1 MEAIK
6 VSQLDVAYDDK
17 YIIKNMNLEIP
28 KGKITMIIGSNGCG
42 KSTLLKSIARIIMPK
57 KGDILLNG
65 VALKEQA
72 PKEIAKKM
80 AVLPQSPSVP
90 SGLLVKELVSYGRFP
105 YQSAM
110 GGLKQKDIELIKPK
124 KGDILLNGVAL
135 KEQAP
140 KEIAKKMAV
149 LPQSPSV
156 PSGLLVKELVSY
168 GRFPYQSAMGG
179 LKQKDIE
186 LINWAME
193 VTGISDFA
201 NRPVDRLSG
210 GQRQRAWI
218 AMALA
223 QDTEIL
229 VLDEPTTY
237 LDMAHQLEILL
248 LLKKLNQEA
257 NRTIVM
263 VLHELN
269 NATKFADYLVGV
281 KEGEV
286 VFAGHPL
293 EVVTTDH
300 LRTLYGIEATLQLDE
315 SKQYPICVDFNIAR

>member
-1 MEAIK
+1 MDAIE
-6 VSQLDVAYDDK
+6 VRDLDVAYEQK

-42 KSTLLKSIARIIMPK
+42 KSTLLKTIARIITPK
-57 KGDILLNG
+57 KGDIKLDG
-65 VALKEQA
+65 VSIKAQA

-80 AVLPQSPSVP
+80 AVLPQSPVVP

-110 GGLKQKDIELIKPK
+110 GGLKEKDIEM
-124 KGDILLNGVAL
+124 V
-135 KEQAP
+135 
-140 KEIAKKMAV
+140 
-149 LPQSPSV
+149 
-156 PSGLLVKELVSY
+156 
-168 GRFPYQSAMGG
+168 
-179 LKQKDIE
+179 
-186 LINWAME
+186 NWAMK

-201 NRPVDRLSG
+201 DRSVDSLSG

-223 QDTEIL
+223 QETEIL

-248 LLKKLNQEA
+248 LLQKLNKEE

-269 NATKFADYLVGV
+269 NATKFADYLIGV

-286 VFAGHPL
+286 VFRGKPL
-293 EVVTTDH
+293 DVITKENLH
-300 LRTLYGIEATLQLDE
+300 TLYGIDAKLQLDE
-315 SKQYPICVDFNIAR
+315 TGQYPICVDFSIE

>member
-1 MEAIK
+1 MDAIEVK
-6 VSQLDVAYDDK
+6 DLDVAYEQK

-42 KSTLLKSIARIIMPK
+42 KSTLLKTIARIITTK
-57 KGDILLNG
+57 KGEIKLDG
-65 VALKEQA
+65 VSLKAQA

-80 AVLPQSPSVP
+80 AVLPQSPIVP

-110 GGLKQKDIELIKPK
+110 GGLKEKDIEM
-124 KGDILLNGVAL
+124 V
-135 KEQAP
+135 
-140 KEIAKKMAV
+140 
-149 LPQSPSV
+149 
-156 PSGLLVKELVSY
+156 
-168 GRFPYQSAMGG
+168 
-179 LKQKDIE
+179 
-186 LINWAME
+186 NWAMK
-193 VTGISDFA
+193 VTGIAEFSE
-201 NRPVDRLSG
+201 RSVDSLSG

-223 QDTEIL
+223 QETEIL

-237 LDMAHQLEILL
+237 LDMAHQLEILML
-248 LLKKLNQEA
+248 LQKLNKEE

-269 NATKFADYLVGV
+269 NATKFADYLIGV

-286 VFAGHPL
+286 VFRGKPL
-293 EVVTTDH
+293 DVITNEN
-300 LRTLYGIEATLQLDE
+300 LYTLYGIDAKLQLDE
-315 SKQYPICVDFNIAR
+315 TGQYPICVDFSIK